1 MNLISDETGHK
12 YSLIK
17 LRHYEA
23 AFIDCAIQ
31 PLVVWMNEIELYTQ
45 QSCQGDPYDFQDKNA
60 YVTFY
65 ANEEGLC
72 ELLLVLRAFAENLD
86 DEPWYIAI
94 DLCPSNC
101 VRYTLRFVSR
111 SEQYMTGYDY
121 MQAFQNYLRE
131 IGEISE

>member
-1 MNLISDETGHK
+1 MNLVSNETGHE

-17 LRHYEA
+17 INDHEA

-31 PLVVWMNEIELYTQ
+31 PLVVWMNKIGLCTQ
-45 QSCQGDPYDFQDKNA
+45 HSCQGDPHDFRDKNA
-60 YVTFY
+60 YVTFR
-65 ANEEGLC
+65 ADKESLR

-121 MQAFQNYLRE
+121 MQAFQRYLRE
-131 IGEISE
+131 IGEIPE